1 MKTRLIFVR
10 HAEAEGN
17 VKRIFHG
24 WYNSDLT
31 EKGEKQ
37 AELVADRL
45 KDVGID
51 VLYSSVLN
59 RTFKTA
65 GCISDKINLP
75 IITSPKLK
83 EINGGDWENI
93 EWEKIPTLWPEVH
106 ANWEN
111 NPHLVSLP
119 NGETMVGFLDRLLQE
134 VYRIINENQGKTI
147 CIVTHGTAIKALK
160 CKFMGIDL
168 SKMKAVSW
176 CENTA
181 VTVVDYESD
190 KDEFSVVIDGD
201 ASHLPD
207 DMKTIIHQAWWKEL
221 QEECARG
228 DMNGKNV

>member
-24 WYNSDLT
+24 WYNSRLT
-31 EKGEKQ
+31 KKGEEQ
-37 AELVADRL
+37 AKLVADRL
-45 KDVGID
+45 KNVNID

-65 GCISDKINLP
+65 SYISEKINLP
-75 IITSPKLK
+75 IITSPELK
-83 EINGGDWENI
+83 EINGGDWENV
-93 EWEKIPTLWPEVH
+93 EWVKIPSLWPDIH
-106 ANWEN
+106 NNWEN
-111 NPHLVSLP
+111 NPHLVDLP
-119 NGETMVGFLDRLLQE
+119 NGESMVGFLNRLLKE
-134 VYRIINENQGKTI
+134 VYRIVNENQGKTI

-160 CKFMGIDL
+160 CKFIGLDL

-190 KDEFSVVIDGD
+190 EDKFSLIVDGD
-201 ASHLPD
+201 VSHLPD
-207 DMKTIIHQAWWKEL
+207 DMKTVIHQTWWKKI
-221 QEECARG
+221 QEE
-228 DMNGKNV
+228 